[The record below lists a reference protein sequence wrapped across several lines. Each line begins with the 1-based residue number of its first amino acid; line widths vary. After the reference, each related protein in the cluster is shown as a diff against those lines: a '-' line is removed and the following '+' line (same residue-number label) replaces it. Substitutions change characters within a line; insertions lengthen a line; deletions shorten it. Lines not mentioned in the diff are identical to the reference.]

1 MELRRR
7 NYKNKLY
14 DKIREEKSFI
24 SRNEETIKRI
34 KKSQMGV
41 EYVNSQ
47 IDKLKTITSEKKEQL
62 IILEENVRKVDR
74 GLLDHEIGNII
85 EKDKEIFKKKKRESD
100 KIKEDKKKYKE
111 EKTEISQ
118 KYWQNIVSGTRSEK
132 QKERDMRYGLKYYN
146 KVIDSLPSYMKS
158 NLADMP
164 NNKGYI
170 WRGVVFYGDLP
181 EYKGQP
187 RILFEKKGRI
197 LVIHEYSGKE
207 YKIYEK
213 EGKNRKI
220 LVYSRIK

>member
-24 SRNEETIKRI
+24 SRNEETITRI

-85 EKDKEIFKKKKRESD
+85 EKDNEIFKKKKRESD

-118 KYWQNIVSGTRSEK
+118 KYWQNIVSGTRSDK

-146 KVIDSLPSYMKS
+146 KVID
-158 NLADMP
+158 
-164 NNKGYI
+164 
-170 WRGVVFYGDLP
+170 
-181 EYKGQP
+181 
-187 RILFEKKGRI
+187 
-197 LVIHEYSGKE
+197 
-207 YKIYEK
+207 
-213 EGKNRKI
+213 
-220 LVYSRIK
+220 

>member
-1 MELRRR
+1 
-7 NYKNKLY
+7 
-14 DKIREEKSFI
+14 
-24 SRNEETIKRI
+24 
-34 KKSQMGV
+34 
-41 EYVNSQ
+41 
-47 IDKLKTITSEKKEQL
+47 
-62 IILEENVRKVDR
+62 
-74 GLLDHEIGNII
+74 
-85 EKDKEIFKKKKRESD
+85 
-100 KIKEDKKKYKE
+100 
-111 EKTEISQ
+111 
-118 KYWQNIVSGTRSEK
+118 
-132 QKERDMRYGLKYYN
+132 
-146 KVIDSLPSYMKS
+146 MKS

-207 YKIYEK
+207 YKRYEK